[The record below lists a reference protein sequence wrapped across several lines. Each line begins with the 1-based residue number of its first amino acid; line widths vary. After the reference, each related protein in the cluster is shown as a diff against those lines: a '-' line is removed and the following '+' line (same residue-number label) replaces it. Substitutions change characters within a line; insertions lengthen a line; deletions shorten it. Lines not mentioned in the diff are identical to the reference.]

1 MPSRSKGAFAL
12 LHALYA
18 RVMSLARHPR
28 AGVWLGIVSFAESSV
43 FPIPPDAMLVP
54 MALARPD
61 QAWRLA
67 TICTVCSVAGGVLG
81 YALGLFLFEMLAQPI
96 LAAYGYA
103 DALLRFEDWFQRWG
117 AAVILV
123 KGLTPIPY
131 KIVTI
136 AAGAAKMDFAV
147 FLATSLVTRAARF
160 FLLAALIRR
169 FGPGVKDFIEKRLVL
184 VTSAA
189 AAMIVLGFLALRY
202 V

>member
-1 MPSRSKGAFAL
+1 L

-18 RVMSLARHPR
+18 RVMNLAGHPR
-28 AGVWLGIVSFAESSV
+28 ARFWLGAVSFAESSV

-61 QAWRLA
+61 MAWRLA
-67 TICTVCSVAGGVLG
+67 TICTVTSVLGGVLG
-81 YALGLFLFEMLAQPI
+81 YAIGYYLFEALAEPV
-96 LAAYGYA
+96 LTAYGHA
-103 DALLRFEDWFQRWG
+103 RALVQFEEWFQRWG

-136 AAGAAKMDFAV
+136 AAGAAKMDFATFV
-147 FLATSLVTRAARF
+147 ATSVVTRGARF

-169 FGPGVKDFIEKRLVL
+169 YGPGVREFIEKRLVL
-184 VTSAA
+184 VTTAVAA
-189 AAMIVLGFLALRY
+189 ALILGILALKLI
-202 V
+202 

>member
-1 MPSRSKGAFAL
+1 MVGAASERRRL
-12 LHALYA
+12 LHALYD
-18 RVMSLARHPR
+18 RVMGLARHPR
-28 AGVWLGIVSFAESSV
+28 ATVWLGAVSFAESSV

-67 TICTVCSVAGGVLG
+67 AICTVTSVVGGVLG
-81 YALGLFLFEMLAQPI
+81 YVLGFFLFEAIAQPV
-96 LAAYGYA
+96 LAAYGHA
-103 DALLRFEDWFQRWG
+103 DALARFEDWFQRWG

-136 AAGAAKMDFAV
+136 AAGAAKMDFAT
-147 FLATSLVTRAARF
+147 FLLTSAVTRGARF

-169 FGPGVKDFIEKRLVL
+169 FGPAVREFIERRLML
-184 VTSAA
+184 VTTTVAA
-189 AAMIVLGFLALRY
+189 LVILGFLALRLI
-202 V
+202 